1 MLQGIFIEVN
11 KKFETALG
19 VLKMEKMTQHG

>member
-11 KKFETALG
+11 KKFETALE